1 MDFERKL
8 KEGESETL
16 SFVSSF
22 DNSFEI
28 LASISGMSNSI
39 MSVHEAK
46 ENIEIRAIMYFKF
59 FICLET
65 KVESYVRYD
74 APKNAQLLRN

>member
-39 MSVHEAK
+39 GG
-46 ENIEIRAIMYFKF
+46 EIYIGINSKGKIIGVYQPRYSN
-59 FICLET
+59 CLT
-65 KVESYVRYD
+65 
-74 APKNAQLLRN
+74 